1 MAKEK
6 SSMKQWNQLYDDLCS
21 LRQTVMEEGT
31 ALYEQWKPLIQ
42 RKAFKYSAWN
52 LAFYLTLR
60 CRDLRELQKALLPL
74 GLSSLGR
81 SEARAIDNLD
91 AVVASLGRICQ
102 RPTKELIPYPSQ
114 KTFFYGD
121 RLLEYNTKRIF
132 GSHDSLNR
140 TQIMVTLPSEAAE
153 SGELILKLMQAGMDC
168 ARINCAHDSKDRWER
183 MIKYIHKAEKET
195 GRSCKVYMDLGGPKV
210 RIESV
215 LIRGAEPKL
224 LTGDTLFLAAGNI
237 GEYPDDYKGNLV
249 ISCSIPEVF
258 QTLKEGQPVLID
270 DGKTHCEVTEIVPQG
285 AYLKVTYTNPKG
297 VKIKSQ
303 KSLNF
308 PATDLRISP
317 LTPKDLEDLDFVAKY
332 ADVIGYSF
340 VRSADDIKL
349 LQEELKQRRGKKC
362 RKIAIVAKIET
373 KAAVARLP
381 ELIVQAASHQPL
393 GIMIARGDL
402 AVEVG
407 YRRLA
412 ELQEEILWICEAAHV
427 PVIWAT
433 QVLENMVKTGL
444 PSRAEITDAAMGE
457 RAECVMLN
465 KGPYIV
471 EAVTE
476 LSNILERMEQHQY
489 KKAAQLRA
497 LNIARNT
504 IRRMAKNRS

>member
-1 MAKEK
+1 MIKPK
-6 SSMKQWNQLYDDLCS
+6 DKMKQWNRLYDELCG
-21 LRQTVMEEGT
+21 LRRQVMAEGT
-31 ALYEQWKPLIQ
+31 ALYNCWKPCIKRSVFQ
-42 RKAFKYSAWN
+42 YSAWN

-60 CRDLRELQKALLPL
+60 CRDLRNLQKALLPL

-81 SEARAIDNLD
+81 SEARAVDNLD

-102 RPTKELIPYPSQ
+102 RPEKELVAYPSP
-114 KTFFYGD
+114 KMFFYGS
-121 RLLEYNTKRIF
+121 RLLEYNAKRIF
-132 GSHDSLNR
+132 GSSEQTKH
-140 TQIMVTLPSEAAE
+140 TKIMVTLPPEAAE
-153 SGELILKLMQAGMDC
+153 SGDLALRLMNAGMDC

-183 MIKYIHKAEKET
+183 MIAYIRQAEKQT
-195 GRSCKVYMDLGGPKV
+195 GRTCKIYMDLGGPKV

-224 LTGDTLFLAAGNI
+224 LTGDTLFLASGNI
-237 GEYPDDYKGNLV
+237 GDYPDEYMGNVV

-258 QTLKEGQPVLID
+258 QTLKPGHPVLID
-270 DGKTHCEVTEIVPQG
+270 DGKTKAEVTDIVPQG
-285 AYLKVTYTNPKG
+285 AYLKVTYAKPQG
-297 VKIKSQ
+297 AKIKSQ

-308 PATDLRISP
+308 PSTDIRISP
-317 LTPKDLEDLDFVAKY
+317 LTKKDLEDLDFVAEH
-332 ADVIGYSF
+332 ADAIGYSF
-340 VRSADDIKL
+340 VRSAEDIRL
-349 LQEELKQRRGKKC
+349 LQKELKTRRGKAC
-362 RKIAIVAKIET
+362 RNIAIVAKIET

-381 ELIVQAASHQPL
+381 EIIVQAGSRQPL

-444 PSRAEITDAAMGE
+444 PSRAEITDAAMSE

-471 EAVTE
+471 EAVRE
-476 LSNILERMEQHQY
+476 LTNILERIEQHQH
-489 KKAAQLRA
+489 KKASQLRA

-504 IRRMAKNRS
+504 IRSMKKNRS